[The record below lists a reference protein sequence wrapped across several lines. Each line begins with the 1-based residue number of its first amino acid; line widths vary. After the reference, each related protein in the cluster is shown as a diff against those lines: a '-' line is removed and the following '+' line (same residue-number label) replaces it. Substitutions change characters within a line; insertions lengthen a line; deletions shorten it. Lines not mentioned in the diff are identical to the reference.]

1 MTLNHL
7 CHTMVDLHALH
18 VLGRIFI
25 FRVSRCTLSLHI
37 NLSIFPNCETS
48 KYKNINISTSLHQYM
63 ALNHL
68 CHVMVNLH
76 ALHILGRI
84 SLYKVIRC
92 TRSLH
97 INLSIFPNCESSKAI
112 ILSASLNFTSQIN
125 IRKSEKLI

>member
-7 CHTMVDLHALH
+7 YYTMVDLHALH
-18 VLGRIFI
+18 ILGCISMY
-25 FRVSRCTLSLHI
+25 RVFRCTLSLHI
-37 NLSIFPNCETS
+37 NLSIFPNYESS

-68 CHVMVNLH
+68 CHAMVNLH
-76 ALHILGRI
+76 ALPILGRI

-112 ILSASLNFTSQIN
+112 ILSSSLNFTSQIN